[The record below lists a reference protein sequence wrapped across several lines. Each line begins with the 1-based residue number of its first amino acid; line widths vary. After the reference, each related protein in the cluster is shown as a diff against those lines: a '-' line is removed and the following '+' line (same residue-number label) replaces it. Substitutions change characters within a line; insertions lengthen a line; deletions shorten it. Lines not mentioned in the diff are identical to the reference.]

1 MTLRQYLQVL
11 RARWYVV
18 LAGLIIGG
26 VAAGAYV
33 GTATKHYTA
42 HAQLFVSTSGQASI
56 DLSQLSAGGSF
67 VQDQVKSY
75 ASVATTPTLTAPIIQ
90 DLGLPYTTNQ
100 LSSEISASA
109 PLNTVLI
116 NLTVTDRS
124 PSRAAAIA
132 NDLAARM
139 TTYISQLETPLGQ
152 TLSPVKATVTQGA
165 QTPSAPSSPDQD
177 LDLGLGLIV
186 GLLVGAAVAVALETL
201 DNRVGGH
208 VDIAQLT
215 RAPVVGFI
223 GEDTRVRERPL
234 ILLDDAFSARAEAFR
249 QLRTNVRF
257 LGIDSLLR
265 TVVVTGSVEAEGK
278 SLTAANLA
286 IALAQA
292 GERVTLVDADLRRP
306 TVATTFGL
314 SAGVGLTS
322 ILVGTASCAD
332 ALQLWREDLPLRVL
346 TAGPIP
352 PNPSELLGSQRL
364 VQLIAELLT
373 DCDMVIFDSPPLLPV
388 TDAALLSRATD
399 GALVVTRAKSTRAG
413 QLAAAVAALRSADA
427 HVLGIVVNRVP
438 RKRRSTYGSYGVYGT
453 YTQATSS
460 GYRPLSP
467 VDTSLPSPALV
478 PADPSDSPTPDR
490 GAKRPLLNTSLGT
503 LGSPRQTRNPTS
515 LAVRTAN
522 AAAAASERER
532 RVRQE
537 QIARSTFPDS
547 KSTG

>member
-478 PADPSDSPTPDR
+478 PASPSDSPTPDR
-490 GAKRPLLNTSLGT
+490 GVERPLLNTSLGT
-503 LGSPRQTRNPTS
+503 FGSPRQTRNPTS